1 MDERDAKSADA
12 GHDRREPDQEA
23 AHSTEP
29 ASAATT
35 GDPDPGVQAEATPP
49 PTSRI
54 VPLTIAVALFIEFID
69 ASIVA
74 TALPSMARDL
84 NLPAQALSLTIT
96 VYLVSLA
103 VVVPASGWIADRFGA
118 RRTLVC
124 AILAFLCGSTLAGAS
139 GSLSQLLMGRC
150 LQGAAGALMMPVGR
164 LIILKTVPRQHL
176 MQAWV
181 WMTMPALIGPML
193 GPPLAGLIVTV
204 ATWRWIFWVSV
215 PVGLF
220 GAAVALKYLPDVRE
234 DEVPP
239 FDTQGFVLSAT
250 AVASG
255 VFALEAMGRKVF
267 PAWTSLA
274 LAVVALHAVVL
285 YLQHARVHP
294 RPIIDTT
301 LFALPTFR
309 SSVIGGFIFRI
320 AVGAAPFLLPL
331 QLQVGFGQSPLRAG
345 LTVFVGAMG
354 AMAVKPVVAPL
365 VNRFGFRRML
375 IVNALIA
382 AGLMSALSLVTA
394 QTPQAFT
401 MALIFAGGFFRS
413 LEFTTLATMS
423 YADVERDR
431 MSRATT
437 VASMFQQ
444 ISMSF
449 GVAVA
454 AGLLHALPAWRGA
467 VNASVADFSSAFLI
481 VGALSGT
488 SALVFL
494 LMPTNAGEALLEENS
509 PGGSRRAR

>member
-1 MDERDAKSADA
+1 MDEREHKPGETRTGGEREHAEAGEAACETSADSGTSKA
-12 GHDRREPDQEA
+12 
-23 AHSTEP
+23 STRADLAP
-29 ASAATT
+29 AS
-35 GDPDPGVQAEATPP
+35 PVERP
-49 PTSRI
+49 SRV
-54 VPLTIAVALFIEFID
+54 VPLTIAVALFIEFLD

-74 TALPSMARDL
+74 TALPAMARDL
-84 NLPAQALSLTIT
+84 QLPAHALSLTIT
-96 VYLVSLA
+96 VYLVGLA

-118 RRTLVC
+118 RRTLVV
-124 AILAFLCGSTLAGAS
+124 AIVAFLCGSAYAGAS
-139 GSLSQLLMGRC
+139 NSLTELLMGRA

-181 WMTMPALIGPML
+181 WLTMPALIGPML
-193 GPPLAGLIVTV
+193 GPPIAGLIVTFV
-204 ATWRWIFWVSV
+204 SWRWIFWVNI
-215 PVGLF
+215 PIGLI
-220 GAAVALKYLPDVRE
+220 GVVVALAYLPDVRE
-234 DEVPP
+234 DDTPR
-239 FDTQGFVLSAT
+239 FDIQGFVLSAT

-255 VFALEAMGRKVF
+255 VFALEAVGRKVF

-274 LAVVALHAVVL
+274 LAVVSLHAIVL
-285 YLQHARVHP
+285 YLQHARTHP

-309 SSVIGGFIFRI
+309 TSVIGGFIFRI

-331 QLQVGFGQSPLRAG
+331 QLQVGFGFSPLRAG

-365 VNRFGFRRML
+365 VHKFGFKRML
-375 IVNALIA
+375 IANALIA
-382 AGLMSALSLVTA
+382 AGLMSALSLMTA
-394 QTPQAFT
+394 ETPQA
-401 MALIFAGGFFRS
+401 MIMLLIFLGGFFRS

-437 VASMFQQ
+437 VSSMFQQ

-454 AGLLHALPAWRGA
+454 ASLLNALPALRGA
-467 VNASVADFSSAFLI
+467 TETTPADFSSAFLI
-481 VGALSGT
+481 VGILSGT
-488 SALVFL
+488 SSLVFA
-494 LMPTNAGEALLEENS
+494 LMPANAGDGLLS
-509 PGGSRRAR
+509 QDDRRS

>member
-1 MDERDAKSADA
+1 MDDGHANA
-12 GHDRREPDQEA
+12 GKTMNGGVTGAVAAGEA
-23 AHSTEP
+23 RMTTPQRTP
-29 ASAATT
+29 AAAGDPATT
-35 GDPDPGVQAEATPP
+35 SG
-49 PTSRI
+49 PTSRL
-54 VPLTIAVALFIEFID
+54 VPLTIAVALFIEFLD
-69 ASIVA
+69 ASLIA

-84 NLPAQALSLTIT
+84 NLPAHALSLTIT

-103 VVVPASGWIADRFGA
+103 VVVPASGWLADRFGA
-118 RRTLVC
+118 RRTLVM
-124 AILAFLCGSTLAGAS
+124 AILLFLCGSSLAGFS
-139 GSLSQLLMGRC
+139 QSMPQLLTGRA

-181 WMTMPALIGPML
+181 WLTMPALIGPML
-193 GPPLAGLIVTV
+193 GPPLAGLIVTL
-204 ATWRWIFWVSV
+204 ATWRWIFWLNI
-215 PVGLF
+215 PIGLI
-220 GAAVALKYLPDVRE
+220 GAAVAYTYLPDVRE
-234 DEVPP
+234 EKVAP
-239 FDTQGFVLSAT
+239 FDVVGFLLSAT
-250 AVASG
+250 AIASG

-267 PAWTSLA
+267 PGWTSLV
-274 LAVVALHAVVL
+274 LGIVALHALVL

-309 SSVIGGFIFRI
+309 LSVIGGFIFRI

-331 QLQVGFGQSPLRAG
+331 QLQVGFGFSPLRAG

-365 VNRFGFRRML
+365 VHRFGFRRML
-375 IVNALIA
+375 IVNAVVA
-382 AGLMSALSLVTA
+382 ASLMSALSLVSA
-394 QTPQAFT
+394 DTPQGWI
-401 MALIFAGGFFRS
+401 MLLIFLGGFFRS

-437 VASMFQQ
+437 VSSMFQQ

-467 VNASVADFSSAFLI
+467 AETSPADFSAAFLI
-481 VGALSGT
+481 VGLLSGL
-488 SALVFL
+488 SSLVFA
-494 LMPTNAGEALLEENS
+494 LMPANAGAELLQDN
-509 PGGSRRAR
+509 GRGR